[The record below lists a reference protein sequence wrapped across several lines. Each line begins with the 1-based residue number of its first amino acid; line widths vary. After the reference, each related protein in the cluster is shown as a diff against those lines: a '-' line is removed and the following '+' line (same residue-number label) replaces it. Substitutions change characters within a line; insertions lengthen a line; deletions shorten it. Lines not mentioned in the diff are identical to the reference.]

1 MTPVRPAVRC
11 YHYRRM
17 TGAPGPA
24 PTILLVED
32 EEGVRAVLHELL
44 TGLGFSVLQAVNGA
58 EAVDLARGHAGVIDL
73 VITDMVMPVMS
84 GQELARK
91 LAEVRPGVRI
101 LYMSAFASNIY
112 SPSALA
118 NALADYISKPF
129 DLETFVGKVRELL
142 ASPPLAG
149 A

>member
-1 MTPVRPAVRC
+1 MA
-11 YHYRRM
+11 
-17 TGAPGPA
+17 GAPNSTA
-24 PTILLVED
+24 TILLVED

-44 TGLGFSVLQAVNGA
+44 TGLGFEVLQAANGA

-91 LAEVRPGVRI
+91 LADVRPGVRI

-129 DLETFVGKVRELL
+129 DLDTFVGKVRELL
-142 ASPPLAG
+142 AIPPMAG
-149 A
+149 T

>member
-1 MTPVRPAVRC
+1 MIVEMAV
-11 YHYRRM
+11 
-17 TGAPGPA
+17 TPGPS

-44 TGLGFSVLQAVNGA
+44 TGLGFSVLQAANGA
-58 EAVDLARGHAGVIDL
+58 EAVDLARGHDGVIDL

-84 GQELARK
+84 GQELARN
-91 LAEVRPGVRI
+91 LAELRPGVRI
-101 LYMSAFASNIY
+101 LYMSAFASNMY

-129 DLETFVGKVRELL
+129 DLDTFVSKVRELL
-142 ASPPLAG
+142 SSPRAG
-149 A
+149 T

>member
-1 MTPVRPAVRC
+1 MA
-11 YHYRRM
+11 
-17 TGAPGPA
+17 GAPNSTA
-24 PTILLVED
+24 TILLVED

-44 TGLGFSVLQAVNGA
+44 TGLGFEVLQAANGA
-58 EAVDLARGHAGVIDL
+58 EAMDLARGHAGVIDL

-91 LAEVRPGVRI
+91 LADVRPGLRI

-129 DLETFVGKVRELL
+129 DLDTFVGKVRELL
-142 ASPPLAG
+142 AIPPMAG
-149 A
+149 T